1 MKEIGQLLQERK
13 KETIKIIPKKEVISL
28 ISGMV
33 CFHKDPLTNWRI
45 VATRLKTASIQDA
58 SKIFYSI
65 RLGTYLDSTDIK
77 GAFLYMCKKLRVEKK
92 PKQSKLFK

>member
-1 MKEIGQLLQERK
+1 MQPAGRTETDKLQERK

-77 GAFLYMCKKLRVEKK
+77 GAFLYMCV
-92 PKQSKLFK
+92 SSCSGIFNS